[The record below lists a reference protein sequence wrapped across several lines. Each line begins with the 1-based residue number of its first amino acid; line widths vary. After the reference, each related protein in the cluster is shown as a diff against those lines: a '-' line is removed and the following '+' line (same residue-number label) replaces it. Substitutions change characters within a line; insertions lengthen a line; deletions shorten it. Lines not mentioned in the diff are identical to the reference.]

1 MYTELGWRVLGLLGF
16 FFCFFFFLAEKGL
29 AHVRVCSKTEL
40 DCLGPSGAQALGGQ
54 GLVLFTTISSYVEK
68 PLAYSRCLIHAL

>member
-16 FFCFFFFLAEKGL
+16 FFFFLAEKGL
-29 AHVRVCSKTEL
+29 AHVRVRSKTEL

-54 GLVLFTTISSYVEK
+54 GLVLFTTISSYAEK
-68 PLAYSRCLIHAL
+68 PLAYSRCLIHACE